1 MTCSCFWLTSGSATC
16 LRTRLPSN
24 INSVG
29 ALTPEY
35 FVAANADTTSRMPQQ
50 LPCWNLLS
58 TSKLRQVWSSAG
70 ADRHPELLAD
80 LFTCLSYIF
89 KHLTKHV
96 APQLTT
102 VLHDSRGLTYHTA
115 PHVRQLAANAVGYLF
130 RHTGQSGLKA
140 GVQTVLHEAV
150 VHPTPG
156 QYPPPC
162 ASAISGCSIP
172 VLYAAVQCSCGLQC
186 KP

>member
-1 MTCSCFWLTSGSATC
+1 M
-16 LRTRLPSN
+16 LR
-24 INSVG
+24 I
-29 ALTPEY
+29 
-35 FVAANADTTSRMPQQ
+35 
-50 LPCWNLLS
+50 
-58 TSKLRQVWSSAG
+58 SKLRQLWSSAG

-80 LFTCLSYIF
+80 LFTCLSNIF

-130 RHTGQSGLKA
+130 RHTGQSGLKS
-140 GVQTVLHEAV
+140 GVQTVLYEAV

-156 QYPPPC
+156 QYRSPW
-162 ASAISGCSIP
+162 ASANSGCSIP
-172 VLYAAVQCSCGLQC
+172 VLHAAVQCPCVLQC
-186 KP
+186 KC